1 MDDDIDTAM
10 GTKDSGALHGADL
23 PAGAR
28 LLRVWELIG
37 ATMTI
42 TYGFE
47 LDGFL
52 HGELLRRAW
61 VLVQRQ
67 VPYAATS
74 IQAGSGGGAHFVL
87 DPQASSLRV
96 SASLS
101 QQLYAQQQTVL
112 RQVSFAFVSAQAS
125 SAPDV
130 RCV

>member
-1 MDDDIDTAM
+1 MDDNNDTAM
-10 GTKDSGALHGADL
+10 GTKDSGAPCGADL

-67 VPYAATS
+67 VPYAVIR
-74 IQAGSGGGAHFVL
+74 IQAARGDGAHFVH
-87 DPQASSLRV
+87 DPQAGSQRV
-96 SASLS
+96 RASLS
-101 QQLYAQQQTVL
+101 QQLLDQ
-112 RQVSFAFVSAQAS
+112 
-125 SAPDV
+125 
-130 RCV
+130 

>member
-1 MDDDIDTAM
+1 MDDDVRTPV
-10 GTKDSGALHGADL
+10 GTENSGAPHGPDL

-67 VPYAATS
+67 VPYAATR
-74 IQAGSGGGAHFVL
+74 IQAGSGRAHFVH
-87 DPQASSLRV
+87 DPQASLPRV
-96 SASLS
+96 RASLS
-101 QQLYAQQQTVL
+101 QWLLAQQTSCAVHK
-112 RQVSFAFVSAQAS
+112 R
-125 SAPDV
+125 
-130 RCV
+130 